1 MKNVLL
7 KVPLVIY
14 SPKGFLCYIQQ
25 TCRQKLAAANTAKA
39 NRGLTRNSLQVAA
52 SIQFLN
58 IALQQDDK
66 IPLLARKMDAL
77 QERLTVAEEEI
88 KAVEGQL
95 AAVER
100 KLDEPSADI
109 SYLRDKE
116 KQLREVKRLILEL
129 ILRQSPGK

>member
-1 MKNVLL
+1 
-7 KVPLVIY
+7 
-14 SPKGFLCYIQQ
+14 
-25 TCRQKLAAANTAKA
+25 
-39 NRGLTRNSLQVAA
+39 
-52 SIQFLN
+52 
-58 IALQQDDK
+58 
-66 IPLLARKMDAL
+66 MDAL

-88 KAVEGQL
+88 KAVKGQL

-116 KQLREVKRLILEL
+116 KQLQEEKRQLREKERLILEL